1 MRYNIKP
8 TIMEA
13 AADKHYKF
21 INSKTGNVLFYHSL
35 KSDIGIDQ
43 IKIELDKIKAM
54 VASHNS
60 VFLDTI
66 YWEEIKKEVK

>member
-1 MRYNIKP
+1 MGS
-8 TIMEA
+8 

>member
-1 MRYNIKP
+1 
-8 TIMEA
+8 MEA

-43 IKIELDKIKAM
+43 IKVELDKIKAQ
-54 VASHNS
+54 VASQHS
-60 VFLDTI
+60 VFLGTI
-66 YWEEIKKEVK
+66 YWEEIKKEE

>member
-1 MRYNIKP
+1 
-8 TIMEA
+8 MEA

-21 INSKTGNVLFYHSL
+21 INSKTGNVIFYHSL

-43 IKIELDKIKAM
+43 IKIELDKIKAQ
-54 VASHNS
+54 VASQNS

-66 YWEEIKKEVK
+66 YWEEVKKEK